1 MHAFDPNDYRKR
13 VLAAV
18 ERRGGLEQSDAFEL
32 YDIPLDAAERLTDAE
47 VSERIDAVWAFWQKQ
62 RDHPKYRVLVGLL
75 VDAHRD
81 LSAPLR
87 GAAARSVEA
96 DRVRRLRARRDAER
110 YEMLDTAIERLVQR
124 HGGIPAAKLPGLE
137 DIGKLGGLTPAEVH
151 ARLNRHPRL
160 DDAPPAPAVSDQ
172 RRHQIRTLL
181 AEYERLHA
189 GEPYPTLLSLL
200 GLDYAKAHRTPEI
213 RLRAN
218 ALRARARELPPG
230 RIRVVLDE
238 LLIHISDLLE
248 PGPPTVDAYL
258 RAVTEDVTT
267 LLRPQVRAAVLVEDR
282 LVAPDFDYLLRLAI
296 TAGLDRPTAEQVLHT
311 LTDELGT
318 TIEGRE
324 NHPTPTHRAPG
335 RPPISPP
342 PRRASVPPTTPATHT
357 SADGDGRDPQRGAMP
372 RPTDAQSMDAEP
384 AVGRTATPGDG
395 TTGPLQGAG
404 RTGPLQGAGRTGS
417 SGALDP
423 SDSAARRDDSPT
435 EAGPATG
442 DSPPLPPMGATTPT
456 DAVGSGAA
464 DSKNRDIRPESAQ
477 AADAWSMD
485 TGAVLPGSESGSG
498 AAASGVPERDSTRR
512 RRPSQ
517 PPPGLPVP
525 PASDVPPSAG
535 TPQEFGVPP
544 GGEAASR
551 AGGPQGF
558 AVPPKGS
565 SGTGVPQGFSVPPEG
580 SSGTGVPQG
589 FAVPSGAAV
598 PQGFVVPPGF
608 VGGGGSAPAR
618 SWEAPLRA
626 ARAALRGGH
635 PREAAQR
642 VAEARRRLGED
653 GAGAAAVRSVG
664 DEVDR
669 VLAEA
674 GARWRAVHA
683 AFVGKRF
690 VEGLEHL
697 DHLRQHA
704 SDVPDPDGSG
714 WGLEQLA
721 GQGRAAVHA
730 ADREFGA
737 VPAGP
742 PAVRTRALRAVLEV
756 CADHPAAVAALEGM
770 RVEAPAQVT
779 AARKPDGTVVI
790 TWSPSAVDEVEYRV
804 TRLQPDGSWRVVGRT
819 RGTALEDGGAGGGPT
834 PVYGV
839 VASLSGLASEMRR
852 SDGEMRR
859 EVAVAPDAALR
870 GLPTVRGLA
879 VRSGL
884 LIFQWP
890 TGITE
895 VMVVA
900 RVDAPPTDPDDPRA
914 RRWKITNTRYQ
925 IDGGVRIPAEIPR
938 PCHLAIASCRRDPTG
953 ILIVAA
959 GFAPDARI
967 RWIG

>member
-18 ERRGGLEQSDAFEL
+18 ERRGGLDQSDAFEL
-32 YDIPLDAAERLTDAE
+32 YDIPLDAAEQLTDAE
-47 VSERIDAVWAFWQKQ
+47 VAARIDAVWAFWQKQ

-75 VDAHRD
+75 VDAHRT
-81 LSAPLR
+81 LSAPLH
-87 GAAARSVEA
+87 GAAARRVEA

-151 ARLNRHPRL
+151 TRLNRHPLL

-189 GEPYPTLLSLL
+189 GEPYPTLLALL

-218 ALRARARELPPG
+218 ALRARARELAPG

-282 LVAPDFDYLLRLAI
+282 LVAPDFDYLLRLAV

-324 NHPTPTHRAPG
+324 N
-335 RPPISPP
+335 
-342 PRRASVPPTTPATHT
+342 RRKPPATT
-357 SADGDGRDPQRGAMP
+357 ADSTARG
-372 RPTDAQSMDAEP
+372 
-384 AVGRTATPGDG
+384 
-395 TTGPLQGAG
+395 
-404 RTGPLQGAGRTGS
+404 
-417 SGALDP
+417 
-423 SDSAARRDDSPT
+423 DDSPG
-435 EAGPATG
+435 EVGPATG
-442 DSPPLPPMGATTPT
+442 DSVPLPPAASTAPT
-456 DAVGSGAA
+456 GTAGSGPGDAQDRDLRDDAA
-464 DSKNRDIRPESAQ
+464 TRS
-477 AADAWSMD
+477 ADAWPMD
-485 TGAVLPGSESGSG
+485 AGAVLPGRESAGR
-498 AAASGVPERDSTRR
+498 AADAAVPEVDSSRR

-525 PASDVPPSAG
+525 PGGAAQTGGGAPQGFGVPGGEVPPGAG
-535 TPQEFGVPP
+535 APQGFGVPP
-544 GGEAASR
+544 GGEAL
-551 AGGPQGF
+551 
-558 AVPPKGS
+558 
-565 SGTGVPQGFSVPPEG
+565 
-580 SSGTGVPQG
+580 
-589 FAVPSGAAV
+589 SGAGV

-608 VGGGGSAPAR
+608 VGGGGAPPR
-618 SWEAPLRA
+618 TWEAPLRA

-674 GARWRAVHA
+674 GSRWRAVHA

-690 VEGLEHL
+690 VAGLEHL

-730 ADREFGA
+730 ADREFA
-737 VPAGP
+737 TVPAGP
-742 PAVRTRALRAVLEV
+742 PAARTRALRAVLEV
-756 CADHPAAVAALEGM
+756 CADHPAAVTALAGM

-852 SDGEMRR
+852 SDGETRR

-925 IDGGVRIPAEIPR
+925 IDGGVRIPVEIPR